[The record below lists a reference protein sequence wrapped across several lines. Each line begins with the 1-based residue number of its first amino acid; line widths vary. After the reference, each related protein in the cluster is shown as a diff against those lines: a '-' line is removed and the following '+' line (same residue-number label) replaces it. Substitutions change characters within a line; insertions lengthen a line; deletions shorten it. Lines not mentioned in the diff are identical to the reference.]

1 MLEKVNQVCINA
13 ACGQSLLLR
22 VPYCPYCGTR
32 QVAAPVPVAVP
43 PPAPAPALKPAPRPA
58 PTPLQP
64 APAPEAPPVAIDQPA
79 PAKAAPPRPATAR
92 SVPPPRP
99 PVRLRTWLLAAAA
112 LAGIW
117 FVNQPADR
125 PASVADQV
133 KQAGVLVR
141 QCDLDGAR
149 AVLAQLKAAKAPT
162 AQVKQVQADISSA
175 VTGCG
180 KQQRRE
186 QARAQLT
193 LDVAQALDA
202 GKPAL
207 AATRLA
213 AHVKRWGDDPD
224 TLELDARIKVALA
237 SAQLDAAEACLAR
250 ADHGCAE
257 KSLLAAE
264 RYKRPELAAR
274 IQALRSALSALL
286 EKALLDAPAGQ

>member
-1 MLEKVNQVCINA
+1 M
-13 ACGQSLLLR
+13 
-22 VPYCPYCGTR
+22 
-32 QVAAPVPVAVP
+32 
-43 PPAPAPALKPAPRPA
+43 
-58 PTPLQP
+58 
-64 APAPEAPPVAIDQPA
+64 
-79 PAKAAPPRPATAR
+79 
-92 SVPPPRP
+92 
-99 PVRLRTWLLAAAA
+99 RLRTWLLAGAA

-117 FVNQPADR
+117 FVNKPADK

-133 KQAGVLVR
+133 KQAGVLAR

-149 AVLAQLKAAKAPT
+149 AVLAQLKAAKAPS
-162 AQVKQVQADISSA
+162 AQVKQVQADISNA
-175 VTGCG
+175 ATNCG

-186 QARAQLT
+186 QAREQLT

-202 GKPAL
+202 GKPAQ

-213 AHVKRWGDDPD
+213 THVKRWGDDAD

-237 SAQLDAAEACLAR
+237 SAQLDAADACLAR

-274 IQALRSALSALL
+274 TQATRAALSKLL
-286 EKALLDAPAGQ
+286 ESALLDAPAGQ